1 MVHFPRGGIGIFFF
15 FSAWGERRR
24 RSTFFVGLGHTFA
37 TSAISF
43 LYGYHRSIF
52 VFTSLSLS
60 ILGLVRVEALPLHH
74 HLLVE
79 VMVVAAAAAVVVL
92 VVVVHGAAIGGRGRG
107 VVKVLLVRRRRR
119 RLVVVVVGRRRS
131 PSCVSSESRRL
142 RRRELHPLL
151 LLALVAEP
159 HADLRNLEN
168 EGPLKQRLP
177 LRYFNACI
185 THHVLLEVQ
194 LLGDGR
200 DLLPAGP
207 WLDGEV
213 GLERPLLRRR
223 DGGPL
228 PLLLARREDAAGSVR
243 VSLGRLRLV
252 QPGRQHRLQGNHVVV
267 A

>member
-1 MVHFPRGGIGIFFF
+1 M
-15 FSAWGERRR
+15 
-24 RSTFFVGLGHTFA
+24 GLGHTFA

-60 ILGLVRVEALPLHH
+60 LLGLVRVEALPLHH

-79 VMVVAAAAAVVVL
+79 VMVVAAAAAAVVVL

-151 LLALVAEP
+151 LLALVAKP
-159 HADLRNLEN
+159 HADLRNLEM

-177 LRYFNACI
+177 QSISTHI

-194 LLGDGR
+194 LLGDGC

-207 WLDGEV
+207 GLDGEV

-252 QPGRQHRLQGNHVVV
+252 QPRRQYRLQGNHVVV